1 METFLSGCCLSKV
14 PASLFDFNLP
24 IAPSTTLAFAP
35 NINAEF
41 SSVKPPR
48 AISFALK
55 SSAKTDVAISG
66 VIIFSEPKLK
76 EFSGAKID
84 FTNFCFNSSWKKDSI
99 VLLNH

>member
-1 METFLSGCCLSKV
+1 MSIWLLKTEITNSKKSVSLSFGNFPVWLLPKAKV

-76 EFSGAKID
+76 EFSGAK
-84 FTNFCFNSSWKKDSI
+84 K
-99 VLLNH
+99 